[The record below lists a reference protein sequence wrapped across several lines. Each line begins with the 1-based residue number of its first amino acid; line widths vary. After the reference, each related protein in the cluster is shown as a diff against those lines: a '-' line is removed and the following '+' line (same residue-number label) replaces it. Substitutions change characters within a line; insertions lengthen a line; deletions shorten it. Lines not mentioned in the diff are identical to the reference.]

1 MGKPAA
7 ATTLNEFVAGG
18 AEHRIG
24 ILPLAYEREKSV
36 VADSLNRSQLQPAF
50 EGTGR

>member
-18 AEHRIG
+18 EEHRIG
-24 ILPLAYEREKSV
+24 ILPLVYEREKSV